1 MGRHPKPIV
10 NDEQDNSLDTRDT
23 LKGVSV
29 SWLATMFRMDHNTCK
44 KKLVNC
50 PDMGKGRGGSL
61 VFDLAQAAAYLIK
74 PKVDLNAFVRS
85 LRPADL
91 PPYLQSEFWEAQN
104 KRQKWEENAG
114 DLWRTDKVV
123 EVFGETFKLMKD
135 TMNLWVDGL
144 ERKSGITGEQ
154 RKLLVAEIDALQDE
168 LHKRL
173 IDMQVKKKTKPN
185 LTELETIEAE
195 VNHKDAMVPKD
206 SPRKRLASEL
216 I

>member
-1 MGRHPKPIV
+1 MARR
-10 NDEQDNSLDTRDT
+10 DEDEDKQELDLRNVY
-23 LKGVSV
+23 KGVSV
-29 SWLATMFRMDHNTCK
+29 SWLANVFRMDHNTVK
-44 KKLVNC
+44 KKLAEC
-50 PDMGKGRGGSL
+50 PELGKGKGGSP
-61 VFDLAQAAAYLIK
+61 VFDVALAAQYLVK
-74 PKVDLNAFVRS
+74 PKVDIKTFVQS

-114 DLWRTDKVV
+114 DLWRTEKVV
-123 EVFGETFKLMKD
+123 EVFGDAFKLMKE

-144 ERKSGITGEQ
+144 ARKSGVTEEQ
-154 RKLLVAEIDALQDE
+154 RKVLTGEIDALQDE

-173 IDMQVKKKTKPN
+173 VDLKKTKKTKPV
-185 LTELETIEAE
+185 LAELAEIETEINVKEAAATG
-195 VNHKDAMVPKD
+195 N

>member
-1 MGRHPKPIV
+1 MARKEE
-10 NDEQDNSLDTRDT
+10 DEDDKQALDLRNVY
-23 LKGVSV
+23 KGVSV
-29 SWLATMFRMDHNTCK
+29 SWLANVFRMDHNSVK
-44 KKLVNC
+44 KKLADC
-50 PDMGKGRGGSL
+50 PELQKGKGGAPLFDVAIAAQYL
-61 VFDLAQAAAYLIK
+61 VK
-74 PKVDLNAFVRS
+74 PKVDINAFVRS

-114 DLWRTDKVV
+114 DLWRTEKVI
-123 EVFGETFKLMKD
+123 EVFGDAFKLMKE

-144 ERKSGITGEQ
+144 ARKSGVTEDQ
-154 RKLLVAEIDALQDE
+154 RRLLTAEIDALQDE

-173 IDMQVKKKTKPN
+173 VDLQRKKKTKPS
-185 LTELETIEAE
+185 LAELETIEAE
-195 VNHKDAMVPKD
+195 VNHKEAAEVKD